1 MSKKITLPSGATV
14 TLKDPASLRVK
25 DRKRVLKTADVQGGD
40 LTRALALGDA
50 LIAMLIED
58 WSLDL
63 LIPALKIDNL
73 DELEMADYD
82 ALVDATKDA
91 QKFLFPSLGDTVE
104 NEADPKAP
112 SDNSNA

>member
-1 MSKKITLPSGATV
+1 MSQKITLPSGATV
-14 TLKDPASLRVK
+14 TLKDPALLRVK
-25 DRKRVLKTADVQGGD
+25 DRKRVLKTADVEGGD

-63 LIPALKIDNL
+63 LIPSLKIDNL
-73 DELEMADYD
+73 DELEMKDYD

-91 QKFLFPSLGDTVE
+91 QKFLFPSLGETIE

-112 SDNSNA
+112 TDN

>member
-1 MSKKITLPSGATV
+1 MSQKITLPSGATV
-14 TLKDPASLRVK
+14 TLKDPALLRVK
-25 DRKRVLKTADVQGGD
+25 DRKRVLKTADVEGGD

-63 LIPALKIDNL
+63 LIPSIKIDNL
-73 DELEMADYD
+73 DELEMKDYD

-91 QKFLFPSLGDTVE
+91 QKFLFPSLGETIE

>member
-1 MSKKITLPSGATV
+1 MSQKITLPSGATV
-14 TLKDPASLRVK
+14 TLKDPALLRVK
-25 DRKRVLKTADVQGGD
+25 DRKRVLKTADVEGGD

-63 LIPALKIDNL
+63 LVPSLKIDNL
-73 DELEMADYD
+73 DELEMKDYD

-91 QKFLFPSLGDTVE
+91 QKFLFPSLGETVE
-104 NEADPKAP
+104 NEDDPKAP
-112 SDNSNA
+112 SDNLNA

>member
-1 MSKKITLPSGATV
+1 MSQKITLPSGATV
-14 TLKDPASLRVK
+14 TLKDPALLRVK
-25 DRKRVLKTADVQGGD
+25 DRKRVLKTADVEGGD

-63 LIPALKIDNL
+63 LIPSLKIDNL
-73 DELEMADYD
+73 DELEMKDYD

-91 QKFLFPSLGDTVE
+91 QKFLFPSLGETIE

-112 SDNSNA
+112 SDNLNA